1 MNQSVENMTTPNTP
15 VLDATRKRSL
25 LASGVGNVLE
35 WYDWTI
41 YAIASVYIA
50 TALFNKADPASALL
64 STLAVFAVGFVSR
77 PLGGF
82 IFGPMAD
89 KIGRRNVLMI
99 TMFLMAGASVVIAL
113 IPSYESIGYWSSLIL
128 LMARLVQGFAHGGEQ
143 TTSYAYIAEIAP
155 PEKRGLWASS
165 IYFSVGVGSLIATLF
180 LAVLTSVISKD
191 AMMDWGWRIPFL
203 LGGALAIFAL
213 YLRRN
218 MMESEAIEQMQQD
231 NTPEWPLSK
240 IIASGIK
247 VFFYVAGATLTYYIW
262 VTCVSIYA
270 ITHMKMDPH
279 DAFVMSCMAQVIYL
293 VCLPFQGWLSDKIGR
308 KACALISF
316 AGSAVLIFPLWSL
329 ISDAPW
335 TLFVAQ
341 AVGLVFV
348 GFMTGSKPAA
358 ISEQIPTRYRTKV
371 LGIFMSLAIAIFGG
385 TASYINAWMYLN
397 DIGWLFNVYTI
408 VICIFAIAMV
418 LAWKNNKGI
427 DLDKV

>member
-1 MNQSVENMTTPNTP
+1 MSQQVDHLSSTPTT
-15 VLDATRKRSL
+15 VLDSARKKSLIAT
-25 LASGVGNVLE
+25 GIGNVLE

-50 TALFNKADPASALL
+50 NALFNKADPASALL

-82 IFGPMAD
+82 IFGPLAD
-89 KIGRRNVLMI
+89 KIGRRNVLMT
-99 TMFLMAGASVVIAL
+99 TMLLMAGASIVIAL
-113 IPSYESIGYWSSLIL
+113 IPSYESIGYWASLIL
-128 LMARLVQGFAHGGEQ
+128 LLARLIQGFAHGGEQ
-143 TTSYAYIAEIAP
+143 TASYAYIAEIAP
-155 PEKRGLWASS
+155 PKKRGLWASS

-180 LAVLTSVISKD
+180 LALLTSVLPSD
-191 AMMDWGWRIPFL
+191 AMQEWGWRIPFL
-203 LGGALAIFAL
+203 LGGALAFFAL

-218 MMESEAIEQMQQD
+218 MMESEHVEKLQQD
-231 NTPEWPLSK
+231 DSPEWPLSK
-240 IIASGIK
+240 ILVNGVK

-270 ITHMKMDPH
+270 ISHLKMDPH
-279 DAFVMSCMAQVIYL
+279 GAFVMSCFAQVVYL
-293 VCLPFQGWLSDKIGR
+293 LCLPIQGWLSDRIGR

-316 AGSAVLIFPLWSL
+316 AGSGILLFPLWNF
-329 ISDAPW
+329 ITDAPW

-358 ISEQIPTRYRTKV
+358 ISEQIPTRYRTKI
-371 LGIFMSLAIAIFGG
+371 LGIFMSLSIAIFGG

-397 DIGWLFNVYTI
+397 DLGWLFNVYAM
-408 VICIFAIAMV
+408 VICFLACVMV

>member
-203 LGGALAIFAL
+203 LGGVLAFFAL

>member
-427 DLDKV
+427 DLDKI

>member
-203 LGGALAIFAL
+203 LGGVLAFFAL

-427 DLDKV
+427 DLDKI